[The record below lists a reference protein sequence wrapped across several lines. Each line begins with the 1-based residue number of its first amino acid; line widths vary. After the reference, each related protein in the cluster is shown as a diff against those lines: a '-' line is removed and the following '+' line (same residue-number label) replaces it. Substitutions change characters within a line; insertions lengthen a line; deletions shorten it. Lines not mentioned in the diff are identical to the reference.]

1 MASSG
6 ATERAP
12 GAIPGAFLWP
22 ARIVVVT
29 VLVFAGLWLFAV
41 TAQTALAV
49 RAAGAGG
56 AAQRIETVLD
66 GDLAMLQTLP
76 PGPLSPLRIGTGLAT
91 TIHDFTFGAILS
103 ATRSVMNMPDR
114 WQRFARPEPHPDL
127 GAAYL
132 DQQVFPEYIDYIR
145 AAAAGNLVFSLRTA
159 LLLSAAPLA
168 ALLYCVAIAD
178 GLTARAIR
186 RACAGR
192 ESSGVYHRAK
202 LAQVYVL
209 AGAWMLY
216 VCWPATID
224 PVLFSLATAATLA
237 VLARVQSAW
246 AKKYL

>member
-1 MASSG
+1 V
-6 ATERAP
+6 
-12 GAIPGAFLWP
+12 PGAFLWP
-22 ARIVVVT
+22 ARVVVVT

-41 TAQTALAV
+41 TVQTALAV
-49 RAAGAGG
+49 RAVGAAG

-66 GDLAMLQTLP
+66 GDLALLHTLP
-76 PGPLSPLRIGTGLAT
+76 PGPLSPMRIGIGLAT

-132 DQQVFPEYIDYIR
+132 DQQVFPQYVDYIR

-168 ALLYCVAIAD
+168 ALLYLVAVAD

-224 PVLFSLATAATLA
+224 PVLFALATAATLA
-237 VLARVQSAW
+237 VLARTQAAW
-246 AKKYL
+246 TKKYI